1 MDLETIILKK
11 EAHIGTITLNR
22 PEKLNAANQQMIQ
35 ELLFALDDVGKDE
48 EMRVLVFTGAGRG
61 FCSGIDLSAAGGASD
76 EASDETPETFRQ
88 SLRHGVQRVTL
99 ALQGLEIPTIA
110 SVNGAAVG
118 LGFDWALAC
127 DIRIGSENAR
137 FMVAYT
143 RLGAFPST
151 GGTYLMPRI
160 MGLAKAC
167 QYVFTGD
174 FLEAAEAERLG
185 VLNILV
191 PAEDLEK
198 ETTRLAQKIA
208 KGPPIAIRLS
218 KMQAYEALHTDME
231 TALQTAAAC
240 QAICFS
246 TSDMLEGVTAFI
258 QKREAE
264 FKGR

>member
-1 MDLETIILKK
+1 MDLQTIILKK
-11 EAHIGTITLNR
+11 EGHIGTITLNR

-48 EMRVLVFTGAGRG
+48 EVRVLVLTGAGRG
-61 FCSGIDLSAAGGASD
+61 FCSGIDLSTVGGLP
-76 EASDETPETFRQ
+76 DETPETFRQ
-88 SLRHGVQRVTL
+88 SLRRGVQRVTL

-160 MGLAKAC
+160 MGLAKAY

-174 FLEAAEAERLG
+174 FLEATEAERLG
-185 VLNILV
+185 VLNELV
-191 PAEDLEK
+191 PVKELEK
-198 ETTRLAQKIA
+198 ETMKLAQKIA
-208 KGPPIAIRLS
+208 KGPPIALKLAKLQMYKGLEISNLPL
-218 KMQAYEALHTDME
+218 ALE
-231 TALQTAAAC
+231 FVAAAE
-240 QAICFS
+240 AIPHFS
-246 TSDMLEGVTAFI
+246 EDWKEGLRAFAE
-258 QKREAE
+258 KREPH
-264 FKGR
+264 FVGR

>member
-1 MDLETIILKK
+1 MDSQTIILKK

-22 PEKLNAANQQMIQ
+22 PEKLNAANQRMIQ

-48 EMRVLVFTGAGRG
+48 EMRVLVLTGAGRG
-61 FCSGIDLSAAGGASD
+61 FCSGIDLSAAGG
-76 EASDETPETFRQ
+76 ASDETPETFRQ

-99 ALQGLEIPTIA
+99 ALQGLEVPTIA

-191 PAEDLEK
+191 PADELEK
-198 ETTRLAQKIA
+198 ETMKLAQKIA
-208 KGPPIAIRLS
+208 KGPPIALKLAKLQMYKGLEIDNLPL
-218 KMQAYEALHTDME
+218 ALE
-231 TALQTAAAC
+231 FVAAAET
-240 QAICFS
+240 IPHFS
-246 TSDMLEGVTAFI
+246 EDWREGLRAFAE
-258 QKREAE
+258 KREPH
-264 FKGR
+264 FRGR